1 MSKFNLKI
9 KFQLQVCFIAIVI
22 EIVIVFYELSVFVLN
37 NFVTLY
43 NKFSHS
49 VTQKNQQLK
58 EMNIPHTSNPRI
70 VIIGGGFAG
79 LALAKRLKNKNVQV
93 VLLDKHNYHT
103 FQPLLYQVAT
113 GGLEAGSIAYP
124 IRKVIQE
131 YKDFYFRLTSVKE
144 IDTKNQKIISEIGD
158 LHYDYLVI
166 ATGSK
171 TNYFGNKEIER
182 NSMSMK
188 TIPQSLNIRSLIL
201 ENFEQAVLTKDEAD
215 RNALM
220 NFVLVGAGPT
230 GVELAGAL
238 AEMKRA
244 ILQKDYP
251 DLDISKMEINLIQS
265 GDRVLNTMSEKS
277 SVAAERFLLDLGV
290 KVWKN
295 IRVTNYDGRT
305 ISTNSDLSID
315 SATVIWT
322 AGVQGALIHGLDA
335 ESLVE
340 RVERI
345 RVNQYNQVA
354 GYNNIFAVGDIASM
368 ETTNYPQGHPMM
380 AQPAIQQGHLLG
392 ENLIKLIANQPMKP
406 FEYNDKGSMATI
418 GRNLA
423 VVDLP
428 SYHFH
433 GFFAWIVWMM
443 VHLLSLI
450 GFKNKAVVFMNWM
463 YNYIRF
469 DREGRL
475 IVRPYKK
482 RSFVTFTSDEV

>member
-1 MSKFNLKI
+1 
-9 KFQLQVCFIAIVI
+9 
-22 EIVIVFYELSVFVLN
+22 
-37 NFVTLY
+37 
-43 NKFSHS
+43 
-49 VTQKNQQLK
+49 
-58 EMNIPHTSNPRI
+58 MNIPTSNKPRV

-79 LALAKRLKNKNVQV
+79 IALAKKLRNKNVQV

-131 YKDFYFRLTSVKE
+131 YDDFYFRLTSVKE
-144 IDTKNQKIISEIGD
+144 IDTKEQKVISEIGD

-201 ENFEQAVLTKDEAD
+201 ENFEQAVLLKDETE
-215 RNALM
+215 RNLLI

-238 AEMKRA
+238 AEMKKA

-265 GDRVLNTMSEKS
+265 NDRVLNTMSEKS
-277 SVAAERFLLDLGV
+277 SAEAEKFLVDLGV

-305 ISTNSDLSID
+305 ITTNTDLTFET
-315 SATVIWT
+315 ATVIWT
-322 AGVQGALIHGLDA
+322 AGVQGAAIRGLDA
-335 ESLVE
+335 KSLVE

-345 RVNQYNQVA
+345 RVNEFNQVK
-354 GYNNIFAVGDIASM
+354 GYDNIFAIGDIASM
-368 ETTNYPQGHPMM
+368 ESPKFPQGHPMM
-380 AQPAIQQGHLLG
+380 AQPAMQQGKLLG
-392 ENLIKLIANQPMKP
+392 DNLVQLISGRIMTP

-428 SYHFH
+428 KYHFS
-433 GFFAWIVWMM
+433 GVFAWFVWMF
-443 VHLLSLI
+443 VHLFSLI
-450 GFKNKAVVFMNWM
+450 GFKNKAVVFTNWV

-482 RSFVTFTSDEV
+482 RSFTTFTSDEI

>member
-1 MSKFNLKI
+1 
-9 KFQLQVCFIAIVI
+9 
-22 EIVIVFYELSVFVLN
+22 
-37 NFVTLY
+37 
-43 NKFSHS
+43 
-49 VTQKNQQLK
+49 
-58 EMNIPHTSNPRI
+58 MNIPQSDKKRV

-79 LALAKRLKNKNVQV
+79 LSIAKKLRNKNLQV

-144 IDTKNQKIISEIGD
+144 IDTQNQKVISEIGD
-158 LHYDYLVI
+158 LNYDYLVI

-201 ENFEQAVLTKDEAD
+201 ENFEQAVLTTNEAD
-215 RNALM
+215 KNALI

-277 SVAAERFLLDLGV
+277 SEAAEKFLVDLGV
-290 KVWKN
+290 IVHKN
-295 IRVTNYDGRT
+295 VRVTNYDGRT
-305 ISTNSDLSID
+305 ITTNSDLTFET
-315 SATVIWT
+315 ATVIWT
-322 AGVQGALIHGLDA
+322 AGVQGAAIHGLDSK
-335 ESLVE
+335 SLVE

-345 RVNQYNQVA
+345 RVNQYNQVV
-354 GYNNIFAVGDIASM
+354 GYNNIFAIGDIASM
-368 ETTNYPQGHPMM
+368 ESEKYPQGHPMM
-380 AQPAIQQGHLLG
+380 AQPALQQGALLG
-392 ENLIKLIANQPMKP
+392 ENLAKLLANKQMKP

-428 SYHFH
+428 KYHFN
-433 GFFAWIVWMM
+433 GLFAWFVWMF
-443 VHLLSLI
+443 VHLFSLI
-450 GFKNKAVVFMNWM
+450 GFKNKAVVFLNWV
-463 YNYIRF
+463 YNYVRF

-475 IVRPYKK
+475 IVRPFKK

>member
-1 MSKFNLKI
+1 
-9 KFQLQVCFIAIVI
+9 
-22 EIVIVFYELSVFVLN
+22 
-37 NFVTLY
+37 
-43 NKFSHS
+43 
-49 VTQKNQQLK
+49 
-58 EMNIPHTSNPRI
+58 MNIPQSNNPRI

-79 LALAKRLKNKNVQV
+79 IALAKKLRNKNVQV

-131 YKDFYFRLTSVKE
+131 YNDFYFRLTSVKE
-144 IDTKNQKIISEIGD
+144 IDTVNQKVIAEIGD

-182 NSMSMK
+182 NVMSMK

-201 ENFEQAVLTKDEAD
+201 ENFEQAVLTRDQPEKD
-215 RNALM
+215 ALI

-238 AEMKRA
+238 AEMKKA

-251 DLDISKMEINLIQS
+251 DLDIAKMEINLVQG
-265 GDRVLNTMSEKS
+265 GDRILNTMSEKS
-277 SVAAERFLLDLGV
+277 SAEAEKFLENLGV
-290 KVWKN
+290 KIWKN

-305 ISTNSDLSID
+305 ITTNSNLTFET
-315 SATVIWT
+315 ATVIWT
-322 AGVQGALIHGLDA
+322 AGVKGAAIAGLDA
-335 ESLVE
+335 SSLVKNE
-340 RVERI
+340 ERI
-345 RVNQYNQVA
+345 RVNHFNQVV
-354 GYNNIFAVGDIASM
+354 GYDNIFAIGDIATM
-368 ETTNYPQGHPMM
+368 ETEKYPQGHPMM
-380 AQPAIQQGHLLG
+380 AQPAMQQGVLLA
-392 ENLIKLIANQPMKP
+392 ENLINLINKKTIKP
-406 FEYNDKGSMATI
+406 FEYNDKGAMATI

-428 SYHFH
+428 HYHFS
-433 GFFAWIVWMM
+433 GIFAWFVWMF
-443 VHLLSLI
+443 VHLFSLI
-450 GFKNKAVVFMNWM
+450 GFKNKAVVFLNWV

-475 IVRPYKK
+475 IIRPFKK
-482 RSFVTFTSDEV
+482 KSFTTFTSDEV

>member
-1 MSKFNLKI
+1 
-9 KFQLQVCFIAIVI
+9 
-22 EIVIVFYELSVFVLN
+22 
-37 NFVTLY
+37 
-43 NKFSHS
+43 
-49 VTQKNQQLK
+49 
-58 EMNIPHTSNPRI
+58 MNIPQSSNPRI

-79 LALAKRLKNKNVQV
+79 IALAKKLRNQKVQV
-93 VLLDKHNYHT
+93 VLLDKHNYHN

-124 IRKVIQE
+124 IRKIFQNTP
-131 YKDFYFRLTSVKE
+131 DFYFRLTSVKE
-144 IDTKNQKIISEIGD
+144 IDTVNQKVLAEIGD

-182 NSMSMK
+182 NVMSMK

-201 ENFEQAVLTKDEAD
+201 ENFEQAVLTTNEAD
-215 RNALM
+215 KNALI

-238 AEMKRA
+238 AEMKKA

-251 DLDISKMEINLIQS
+251 DLDIDKMEINLIQS

-277 SVAAERFLLDLGV
+277 SAAAEKFLLNLGV
-290 KVWKN
+290 KIWKN
-295 IRVTNYDGRT
+295 VRVTNYDGRT
-305 ISTNSDLSID
+305 ITTNSDLTFET
-315 SATVIWT
+315 ATVIWT
-322 AGVQGALIHGLDA
+322 AGVQGAAIHGLDA
-335 ESLVE
+335 KSLVE

-345 RVNQYNQVA
+345 RVNQFNQVV
-354 GYNNIFAVGDIASM
+354 GYDNIFAIGDIASM
-368 ETTNYPQGHPMM
+368 ESEKLPQGHPMM
-380 AQPAIQQGHLLG
+380 AQPAMQQGALLG
-392 ENLIKLIANQPMKP
+392 ENLIKLLNKKPLKP

-428 SYHFH
+428 HYHFN
-433 GFFAWIVWMM
+433 GVFAWFVWMF
-443 VHLLSLI
+443 VHLFSLI
-450 GFKNKAVVFMNWM
+450 GFKNRAVVFLNWV

-482 RSFVTFTSDEV
+482 KSFVTFTSDEV

>member
-1 MSKFNLKI
+1 
-9 KFQLQVCFIAIVI
+9 
-22 EIVIVFYELSVFVLN
+22 
-37 NFVTLY
+37 
-43 NKFSHS
+43 
-49 VTQKNQQLK
+49 
-58 EMNIPHTSNPRI
+58 MNIPHSDKKRV

-79 LALAKRLKNKNVQV
+79 LSIAKKLRNKNLQV

-144 IDTKNQKIISEIGD
+144 IDTQNQKVISEIGD
-158 LHYDYLVI
+158 LNYDYLVI

-201 ENFEQAVLTKDEAD
+201 ENFEQAVLTTNEAD
-215 RNALM
+215 KNALI

-277 SVAAERFLLDLGV
+277 SAAAEKFLVDLGV
-290 KVWKN
+290 IVHKN
-295 IRVTNYDGRT
+295 VRVTNYDGRT
-305 ISTNSDLSID
+305 ITTNSDLTFET
-315 SATVIWT
+315 ATVIWT
-322 AGVQGALIHGLDA
+322 AGVQGAAIHGLDSK
-335 ESLVE
+335 SLVE

-345 RVNQYNQVA
+345 RVNQYNQVV
-354 GYNNIFAVGDIASM
+354 GYNNIFAIGDIASM
-368 ETTNYPQGHPMM
+368 ESEKYPQGHPMM
-380 AQPAIQQGHLLG
+380 AQPALQQGALLG
-392 ENLIKLIANQPMKP
+392 ENLVKLLDNKPMKP

-428 SYHFH
+428 KYHFN
-433 GFFAWIVWMM
+433 GVFAWFVWMF
-443 VHLLSLI
+443 VHLFSLI
-450 GFKNKAVVFMNWM
+450 GFKNKAVVFLNWV
-463 YNYIRF
+463 YNYVRF

-475 IVRPYKK
+475 IVRPFKK

>member
-1 MSKFNLKI
+1 
-9 KFQLQVCFIAIVI
+9 
-22 EIVIVFYELSVFVLN
+22 
-37 NFVTLY
+37 
-43 NKFSHS
+43 
-49 VTQKNQQLK
+49 
-58 EMNIPHTSNPRI
+58 MNIPASNKPRV

-79 LALAKRLKNKNVQV
+79 IALAKKLRNKNVQV

-131 YKDFYFRLTSVKE
+131 YKDFYFRMTSVKE
-144 IDTKNQKIISEIGD
+144 IDTTEQKVISEIGD

-201 ENFEQAVLTKDEAD
+201 ENFEQAVLLKDETE
-215 RNALM
+215 RNLLI

-238 AEMKRA
+238 AEMKKA
-244 ILQKDYP
+244 ILQKEYP
-251 DLDISKMEINLIQS
+251 DLDISKMGINLIQS
-265 GDRVLNTMSEKS
+265 GDRILNTMSEKS
-277 SVAAERFLLDLGV
+277 SVEAEKFLTDLGV

-305 ISTNSDLSID
+305 ITTNTDLTFET
-315 SATVIWT
+315 ATVIWT
-322 AGVQGALIHGLDA
+322 AGVQGAAVKGLNA
-335 ESLVE
+335 EALVE

-345 RVNQYNQVA
+345 RVNEFNQVK
-354 GYNNIFAVGDIASM
+354 GYNNIFAIGDIASM
-368 ETTNYPQGHPMM
+368 ESPQFPQGHPMM
-380 AQPAIQQGHLLG
+380 AQPALQQGKLLG
-392 ENLIKLIANQPMKP
+392 ENLVQLISGRIMTP

-428 SYHFH
+428 HYHFS
-433 GFFAWIVWMM
+433 GIFAWFVWMF
-443 VHLLSLI
+443 VHLFSLI
-450 GFKNKAVVFMNWM
+450 GFKNKAVVFTNWV

-469 DREGRL
+469 DSEGRL

-482 RSFVTFTSDEV
+482 RSFTTFTSDEI

>member
-1 MSKFNLKI
+1 
-9 KFQLQVCFIAIVI
+9 
-22 EIVIVFYELSVFVLN
+22 
-37 NFVTLY
+37 
-43 NKFSHS
+43 
-49 VTQKNQQLK
+49 
-58 EMNIPHTSNPRI
+58 MNIPASKYPRI

-79 LALAKRLKNKNVQV
+79 ISLSKKLRNNNVQV
-93 VLLDKHNYHT
+93 VLIDKHNYHT

-144 IDTKNQKIISEIGD
+144 IDTKHQKIITEIGD

-166 ATGSK
+166 ASGSK

-201 ENFEQAVLTKDEAD
+201 ENFEQAVLTKNQAD
-215 RNALM
+215 RNTLI

-238 AEMKRA
+238 AEMKKA

-251 DLDISKMEINLIQS
+251 DLDIDKMQINLIQS
-265 GDRVLNTMSEKS
+265 GDRILNTMSEKS
-277 SVAAERFLLDLGV
+277 SAAAEKFLLNLGV
-290 KVWKN
+290 KIWKN
-295 IRVTNYDGRT
+295 VRVTNYDGRT
-305 ISTNSDLSID
+305 ITTNTDLTFD

-322 AGVQGALIHGLDA
+322 AGVQGVKIIGLDPK
-335 ESLVE
+335 SFVE
-340 RVERI
+340 KVDRV
-345 RVNQYNQVA
+345 RVNQYNQVV
-354 GYNNIFAVGDIASM
+354 GYNNIFAIGDICSM
-368 ETTNYPQGHPMM
+368 ETEKYPQGHPMM
-380 AQPAIQQGHLLG
+380 AQPAMQQGKSLG
-392 ENLIKLIANQPMKP
+392 ENLIKLIQKKTMTP
-406 FEYNDKGSMATI
+406 FEYKDKGSMATI

-428 SYHFH
+428 HYHFS
-433 GFFAWIVWMM
+433 GIFAWFVWMF
-443 VHLLSLI
+443 VHLFSLI
-450 GFKNKAVVFMNWM
+450 GFKNKAVVFMNWV
-463 YNYIRF
+463 YNYIKF

-475 IVRPYKK
+475 IIRPFKK
-482 RSFVTFTSDEV
+482 KSFTTFTSDEI

>member
-1 MSKFNLKI
+1 
-9 KFQLQVCFIAIVI
+9 
-22 EIVIVFYELSVFVLN
+22 
-37 NFVTLY
+37 
-43 NKFSHS
+43 
-49 VTQKNQQLK
+49 
-58 EMNIPHTSNPRI
+58 MNIPQSPHKRVI
-70 VIIGGGFAG
+70 IIGGGFGG
-79 LALAKRLKNKNVQV
+79 LALAKKLRNKNLQV
-93 VLLDKHNYHT
+93 VLLDKHNYHN

-144 IDTKNQKIISEIGD
+144 IDTKNQKVLSEIGD

-182 NSMSMK
+182 NVMSMK

-201 ENFEQAVLTKDEAD
+201 ENFEQAVLTKDQNE

-238 AEMKRA
+238 AEMKKA

-251 DLDISKMEINLIQS
+251 DLDISKMQINLVQ
-265 GDRVLNTMSEKS
+265 GDARVLNTMSEKS
-277 SVAAERFLLDLGV
+277 SAAAEKFLLKLGV
-290 KVWKN
+290 KIWKN
-295 IRVTNYDGRT
+295 VRVTNYDGRT
-305 ISTNSDLSID
+305 ISTASGLSFE

-322 AGVQGALIHGLDA
+322 AGVKGVPMAGLDA
-335 ESLVE
+335 SVF
-340 RVERI
+340 VKNIERI
-345 RVNQYNQVA
+345 RVNRYNQIE
-354 GYNNIFAVGDIASM
+354 GYGNVFAIGDIASM
-368 ETTNYPQGHPMM
+368 ETEKYPQGHPMM
-380 AQPAIQQGHLLG
+380 AQPALQQGDLLA
-392 ENLIKLIANQPMKP
+392 ENLVKLLAGKPMKA

-428 SYHFH
+428 KFHFN
-433 GFFAWIVWMM
+433 GVFAWFVWMA
-443 VHLLSLI
+443 VHLFSLI
-450 GFKNKAVVFMNWM
+450 GFKNKAVVFLNWV

-475 IVRPYKK
+475 IIRPYKK
-482 RSFVTFTSDEV
+482 KSFVTFTSDEV

>member
-1 MSKFNLKI
+1 
-9 KFQLQVCFIAIVI
+9 
-22 EIVIVFYELSVFVLN
+22 
-37 NFVTLY
+37 
-43 NKFSHS
+43 
-49 VTQKNQQLK
+49 
-58 EMNIPHTSNPRI
+58 MNIPSSKKPRI

-79 LALAKRLKNKNVQV
+79 IALAKKLKNKSVQV

-131 YKDFYFRLTSVKE
+131 YPDFYFRLTSVKE
-144 IDTKNQKIISEIGD
+144 IDTVNKKIISEIGD
-158 LHYDYLVI
+158 LNYDYLVI

-201 ENFEQAVLTKDEAD
+201 ENFEQAVLTKDTAD
-215 RNALM
+215 RNTLI
-220 NFVLVGAGPT
+220 NFVLVGGGPT

-238 AEMKRA
+238 AEMKKA

-251 DLDISKMEINLIQS
+251 DLDIDKMQINLIQS
-265 GDRVLNTMSEKS
+265 GERILNTMSEKS
-277 SVAAERFLLDLGV
+277 SDAAEKFLVDLGV
-290 KVWKN
+290 KIWKN
-295 IRVTNYDGRT
+295 VRVTNYDGRT
-305 ISTNSDLSID
+305 VTTNSDLTFD

-322 AGVQGALIHGLDA
+322 AGVQGAKVAGLDA
-335 ESLVE
+335 KSLIE
-340 RVERI
+340 KVERI
-345 RVNQYNQVA
+345 RVNQYNQVV
-354 GYNNIFAVGDIASM
+354 GYENIFAIGDICSM
-368 ETTNYPQGHPMM
+368 ETENYPQGHPMM
-380 AQPAIQQGHLLG
+380 AQPAMQQGKLLG
-392 ENLIKLIANQPMKP
+392 ENLLQLIHKKPMTA

-428 SYHFH
+428 NYHFS
-433 GFFAWIVWMM
+433 GVFAWFVWMF
-443 VHLLSLI
+443 VHLFSLI
-450 GFKNKAVVFMNWM
+450 GFKNKAVVFLNWV
-463 YNYIRF
+463 YNYIKF

-475 IVRPYKK
+475 IIRPFKK
-482 RSFVTFTSDEV
+482 KSFTTFTSDEV